1 MPSSPFL
8 FHSGLGVIAAISV
21 LTLAA
26 SVLTLIASTF
36 LLWRYRRT
44 VARLMS
50 AQAGEA
56 EHRITRG
63 AQSETPSALALE
75 ESDSVKPKPI
85 SFSPENHLADR
96 LYRLTI
102 SEPRRHACKYAVAGV
117 LFALLMGLSGFFAF
131 SQTQINYLRA
141 AAHPLQFLFMFWTF
155 VWPIVLTTNIV
166 AATSQ
171 RNRWLAVLSYF
182 AVLLALGGLV
192 ALTSTEASFQAVNVT
207 LPAWSGET
215 PIRLVSK
222 WNLFNFPPTL
232 LFIIF
237 RHRRVRAVAPL
248 VLSFMTVVSA
258 GVLSIIAAAFLYQET
273 SVTVIAFASEA
284 LGASVIA
291 ALIGYFLLLF
301 IVACLLF
308 GVLGWRLMVWM
319 RSGYQRKT
327 VSDQSLG
334 IDALWLIFASFYAV
348 MLAFAGPGWA
358 LAGLAAFLIFKI
370 AISVGNKRLRSKNDS
385 PHHDPAL
392 LVLRVFS
399 LGKRSESLFDAVTKH
414 WRYVGDVRLIAGTDL
429 ALSTVAPHQ
438 FLAFVSG
445 KLNQLFIRS
454 QAALVRSLAELDTRR
469 DADGRFRINDFFCHA
484 NTWQSVLSSL
494 VKSTDVV
501 LMDLRSLAEN
511 NAGCVF
517 EIKELLNAVPLERL
531 VFVVDD
537 TTDKNFLKQTL
548 AESWRQLRSDSPNM
562 RLSSSALQ
570 PFELRSLGHSEL
582 RDLLQQLC
590 AAVG

>member
-1 MPSSPFL
+1 
-8 FHSGLGVIAAISV
+8 
-21 LTLAA
+21 
-26 SVLTLIASTF
+26 
-36 LLWRYRRT
+36 
-44 VARLMS
+44 MS

-56 EHRITRG
+56 EQRIASD
-63 AQSETPSALALE
+63 AQSEAASALAPE
-75 ESDSVKPKPI
+75 ESDSVKPNPI
-85 SFSPENHLADR
+85 SFARENHFADR

-102 SEPRRHACKYAVAGV
+102 SEPRRHACKYAIAGV
-117 LFALLMGLSGFFAF
+117 LFALLMGLAGFFAF

-155 VWPIVLTTNIV
+155 AWPIVLTTHIV
-166 AATSQ
+166 AGASR
-171 RNRWLAVLSYF
+171 RNRWLAALSYF
-182 AVLLALGGLV
+182 AVLIALGGLV
-192 ALTSTEASFQAVNVT
+192 ALTPTEAAFQAVNVT

-232 LFIIF
+232 LFITF

-258 GVLSIIAAAFLYQET
+258 GVLGIIAAAFLYRET
-273 SVTVIAFASEA
+273 SVAAIAFASKT
-284 LGASVIA
+284 LGVSVIA

-301 IVACLLF
+301 ILACLLF
-308 GVLGWRLMVWM
+308 GVLGWRLLVWL
-319 RSGYQRKT
+319 RSAYQRKT
-327 VSDQSLG
+327 VSDQSLA

-358 LAGLAAFLIFKI
+358 LAGLAAFVIFKI
-370 AISVGNKRLRSKNDS
+370 AVRVGNKRLKPKNES
-385 PHHDPAL
+385 PEHEPAL

-399 LGKRSESLFDAVTKH
+399 LGKRSEFLFDAITKH
-414 WRYVGDVRLIAGTDL
+414 WRYLGDVRLIAGTDL
-429 ALSTVAPHQ
+429 ALSTVAPHR

-445 KLNQLFIRS
+445 KLSQLFIRS
-454 QAALVRSLAELDTRR
+454 EAAMIRSVAELDTGR

-484 NTWQSVLSSL
+484 DTWQSVLSKL

-501 LMDLRSLAEN
+501 LMDLRSLAKN

-517 EIKELLNAVPLERL
+517 EIQELLNAVPLGRL
-531 VFVVDD
+531 VFVIDD
-537 TTDKNFLKQTL
+537 TTDKDFLKQTL
-548 AESWRQLRSDSPNM
+548 AESWRELRSGSPNIG
-562 RLSSSALQ
+562 LSSAALH
-570 PFELRSLGHSEL
+570 PFELRSLRYSEIQ
-582 RDLLQQLC
+582 DLLQRLC